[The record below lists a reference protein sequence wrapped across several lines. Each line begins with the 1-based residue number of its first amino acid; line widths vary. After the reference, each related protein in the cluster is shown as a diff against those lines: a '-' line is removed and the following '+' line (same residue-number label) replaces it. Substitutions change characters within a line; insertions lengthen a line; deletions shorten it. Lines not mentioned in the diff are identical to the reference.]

1 MRDRPRRDRAGR
13 DRDRPHLGAGGGSR
27 SPSPGTGG
35 GRCPPVGLAVFG
47 PAGFRGSAN
56 RSVAAD
62 GFTLRETEAPLGFL
76 VGPIEPGTWIVV
88 LSTGEILNDGVE
100 NGYLT
105 WQLEAT
111 ARVGERRDVK
121 RP

>member
-1 MRDRPRRDRAGR
+1 MADTVVPLLDLAGQWTHR
-13 DRDRPHLGAGGGSR
+13 ERHQHHRFEIEVPAGTTELWLRFRWEPPDLGSEHLGNG
-27 SPSPGTGG
+27 
-35 GRCPPVGLAVFG
+35 VGLAVFG

-88 LSTGEILNDGVE
+88 LSTGEILNDGV
-100 NGYLT
+100 
-105 WQLEAT
+105 
-111 ARVGERRDVK
+111 
-121 RP
+121 